1 MGWHPRVLDMEQID
15 AVAFDL
21 YGTLAEVASVGRAA
35 AEVTDDPAALVDLW
49 RQKQLEY
56 TWLRSL
62 MGRYQDFW
70 TTTGDALDYSLERLG
85 ITVDKPTRGGLL
97 NAWLAVRV
105 YPEVPD
111 ALAALAPRPLAVL
124 SNGNPEMLES
134 CLATAG
140 IADRFEHVL
149 SVDAVGVYKPHPSVY
164 ELAVEAFHL
173 PAERILFVSS
183 NPWDAAGAR
192 TFGFPVAWVNRM
204 GVPFERLG
212 ATPDLVVSDLAAI
225 AEAVG

>member
-1 MGWHPRVLDMEQID
+1 MNGVD

-35 AEVTDDPAALVDLW
+35 AEVTEDPAALVDLW

-70 TTTGDALDYSLERLG
+70 ATTGDALDYSLERLG
-85 ITVDKPTRGGLL
+85 ITVDQPTRAELQ
-97 NAWLAVRV
+97 NAWLAVRA
-105 YPEVPD
+105 YPEVPA
-111 ALAALAPRPLAVL
+111 ALDALAPRPLAVL
-124 SNGNPEMLES
+124 SNGTPEMLEA
-134 CLATAG
+134 CLAAAG
-140 IADRFEHVL
+140 IRDRFEHVL
-149 SVDAVGVYKPHPSVY
+149 SVDEVGVFKPHPSVY
-164 ELAVEAFHL
+164 ELAVKAFGL

-212 ATPDLVVSDLAAI
+212 ATPDLVVADLAAL
-225 AEAVG
+225 AGAVG

>member
-1 MGWHPRVLDMEQID
+1 MNGVD

-35 AEVTDDPAALVDLW
+35 AEVTEDPAALVDLW

-70 TTTGDALDYSLERLG
+70 ATTGDALDYSLDRLG
-85 ITVDKPTRGGLL
+85 ITVDQPTRAELH
-97 NAWLAVRV
+97 NAWLAVRA
-105 YPEVPD
+105 YPEVPA
-111 ALAALAPRPLAVL
+111 ALDSLAPRPLAVL
-124 SNGNPEMLES
+124 SNGNPEMLEA

-140 IADRFEHVL
+140 IRDRFEHVL
-149 SVDAVGVYKPHPSVY
+149 SVDEVGVFKPHPSVY
-164 ELAVEAFHL
+164 QLAVKAFGL

-192 TFGFPVAWVNRM
+192 TFGFTVAWVNRM

-212 ATPDLVVSDLAAI
+212 ATPDLVVSDLAAL
-225 AEAVG
+225 AEAAG

>member
-1 MGWHPRVLDMEQID
+1 MNDID

-21 YGTLAEVASVGRAA
+21 YGTLAEVASVAPAA
-35 AEVTDDPAALVDLW
+35 AEVTENPAALVDLW

-70 TTTGDALDYSLERLG
+70 TTTGDALDYSLDRLG
-85 ITVDKPTRGGLL
+85 ITADQPARAALL
-97 NAWLAVRV
+97 DAWLAVRV
-105 YPEVPD
+105 YPEVPA
-111 ALAALAPRPLAVL
+111 ALDALAPRPLAVL
-124 SNGNPEMLES
+124 SNGNPEMLEA

-140 IADRFEHVL
+140 IRHRFEHVL
-149 SVDAVGVYKPHPSVY
+149 SVDEIGVYKPHPSVY
-164 ELAVEAFHL
+164 ELAVKAFGL

-192 TFGFPVAWVNRM
+192 TFGFRVAWVNRM
-204 GVPFERLG
+204 GVPFERL
-212 ATPDLVVSDLAAI
+212 AVTPDLVVADLAGL
-225 AEAVG
+225 AEAVS

>member
-1 MGWHPRVLDMEQID
+1 MDHIE

-35 AEVTDDPAALVDLW
+35 AEVTEDPAALVDLW

-70 TTTGDALDYSLERLG
+70 ATTGDALDYSLDRLG
-85 ITVDKPTRGGLL
+85 ITVDQPTRAELQ
-97 NAWLAVRV
+97 NAWLAVRA
-105 YPEVPD
+105 YPEVPA
-111 ALAALAPRPLAVL
+111 ALDALAPRPLAVL
-124 SNGNPEMLES
+124 SNGNPEMLEA

-140 IADRFEHVL
+140 IRDRFEHVL
-149 SVDAVGVYKPHPSVY
+149 SVDEVGVFKPHPSVY
-164 ELAVEAFHL
+164 ELAMKAFSL

-212 ATPDLVVSDLAAI
+212 ATPDLVVADLAALAGAI
-225 AEAVG
+225 G

>member
-1 MGWHPRVLDMEQID
+1 MNGVD

-35 AEVTDDPAALVDLW
+35 AEVTEDPAALVDVW

-70 TTTGDALDYSLERLG
+70 TTTGDALDYSLDRLG
-85 ITVDKPTRGGLL
+85 ITVDEPTRAELL

-105 YPEVPD
+105 YPEVPA
-111 ALAALAPRPLAVL
+111 ALDALAPRPLAVL
-124 SNGNPEMLES
+124 SNGNPEMLEA

-140 IADRFEHVL
+140 IRARFEHVL
-149 SVDAVGVYKPHPSVY
+149 SVDALGVYKPHPSVY
-164 ELAVEAFHL
+164 ELAVKAFDL

-212 ATPDLVVSDLAAI
+212 VTPDLMVADLAAV